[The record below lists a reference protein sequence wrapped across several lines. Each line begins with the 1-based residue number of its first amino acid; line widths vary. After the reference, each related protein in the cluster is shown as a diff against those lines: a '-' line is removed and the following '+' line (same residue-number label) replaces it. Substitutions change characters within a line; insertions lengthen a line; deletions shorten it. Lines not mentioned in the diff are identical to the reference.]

1 MQGKPWPRAVAAL
14 LVTVGIAVT
23 ATARPVG
30 AGESLK
36 KVTLRLAFTYN
47 GHRSPYLMG
56 QQKGFYAAEG
66 LDLQVL
72 EGTGVSAALQLVAS
86 GQDTFAVMDPPSL
99 MLGVAQGMPLR
110 QVLQLYQVSPN
121 ALISWK
127 SANIKSPK
135 DLEGKTVATLQGDT
149 TTTMLMALMRKNGVD
164 AGKVKVFAAD
174 GGTRTQTFTGKRAEA
189 ITGFYNDSYIG
200 LKDQVKDV
208 DYFMYSDYGIN
219 TMGDGIGANL
229 ATIEKQPD
237 VVRAFVRA
245 TIRSYQ
251 YAMEHPE
258 EAIDALL
265 KVAQRN
271 REVELEKLKATK
283 GLLDSPDTARYGIGY
298 STKAAWQ
305 ATEELMAQFGG
316 LAKRAANVESYYTN
330 DFLPKR

>member
-1 MQGKPWPRAVAAL
+1 MHPRRWANAAVAV
-14 LVTVGIAVT
+14 LVAVV
-23 ATARPVG
+23 AMSVVPGNAAR
-30 AGESLK
+30 AGEPLK

-200 LKDQVKDV
+200 L
-208 DYFMYSDYGIN
+208 
-219 TMGDGIGANL
+219 TMGDGIGTNL

-265 KVAQRN
+265 KVAQRS
-271 REVELEKLKATK
+271 RAVELEKLKATK
-283 GLLDSPDTARYGIGY
+283 QLLESPDTARYGIGY
-298 STKAAWQ
+298 NGKAQWQ

-316 LAKRAANVESYYTN
+316 LAKRAASVESYYTN